1 MDTHTRNAYS
11 IYRSHL
17 DTENTASKRHREGGH
32 QFPSK
37 APSAV
42 PLGLASWFYLSHVP
56 WCLPA
61 GILSSPAQPHPS
73 QLCLEKDTP
82 PISCLAASA
91 CQHLIN
97 PDGPHPALRS
107 VGWAEFRDQGNLL
120 DLPTCEER
128 QEGLGVPYTSPRSYP
143 HAVLDRHF
151 WSSELRSWTDD
162 TLLAAGSSWGLD
174 GVICTG
180 AETEAQRRNGT
191 QARGL
196 LWWSSS

>member
-1 MDTHTRNAYS
+1 MPFPSPGDLPNTGIKPGSPALQADSLPAELQGTTGKPVLFNMDTHTRNAYS
-11 IYRSHL
+11 IYPSHL

-107 VGWAEFRDQGNLL
+107 VGWAMQTDIIR
-120 DLPTCEER
+120 LPR
-128 QEGLGVPYTSPRSYP
+128 
-143 HAVLDRHF
+143 
-151 WSSELRSWTDD
+151 
-162 TLLAAGSSWGLD
+162 
-174 GVICTG
+174 
-180 AETEAQRRNGT
+180 
-191 QARGL
+191 
-196 LWWSSS
+196 